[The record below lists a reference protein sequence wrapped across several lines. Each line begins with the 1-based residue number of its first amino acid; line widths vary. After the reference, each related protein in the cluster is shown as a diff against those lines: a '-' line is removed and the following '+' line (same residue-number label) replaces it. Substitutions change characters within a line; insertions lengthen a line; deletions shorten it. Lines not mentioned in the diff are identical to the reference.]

1 MKPTGSSRIR
11 EGEVSELG
19 IEAATTENHPQRITS
34 SRKKTLPTKLV
45 TLVSAFAALDIVL
58 ATIPL
63 IPYGP
68 SAGALVKPS
77 EGIFLGPWGGM
88 FAAFVGGIVSSVIW
102 PSTAVLG
109 LATWIPGVIGA
120 FGAGMLLKGRWKPVA
135 MVLFLALLAF
145 FVHPFGPPVFLYANW
160 DKAIAL
166 VLTYPA
172 FRLVNRAIQ
181 RRASVKALMPA
192 VGLVSLVATEMDG
205 ATGNL
210 VFLLEAGPIFGLT
223 EEMLPPLFIPYTFLD
238 PAVRILVGVVC
249 ALVLTPVL
257 VGAEKANLL
266 KWPLT

>member
-1 MKPTGSSRIR
+1 MDGLER
-11 EGEVSELG
+11 LC
-19 IEAATTENHPQRITS
+19 
-34 SRKKTLPTKLV
+34 TKLHRILQLSDRKPLSTRLI

-88 FAAFVGGIVSSVIW
+88 FAAFIGGIVSSVVW

-109 LATWIPGVIGA
+109 LATWIPGVVGA
-120 FGAGMLLKGRWKPVA
+120 FGAGMLLKRKWKPVA
-135 MVLFLALLAF
+135 VVLFLILLGF
-145 FVHPFGPPVFLYANW
+145 FAHPFGPSVFLYANW

-166 VLTYPA
+166 ALVYPVSA
-172 FRLVNRAIQ
+172 LVNRGM
-181 RRASVKALMPA
+181 RERASVKALMP
-192 VGLVSLVATEMDG
+192 VIGLVSLIATEIDG
-205 ATGNL
+205 ATGSL
-210 VFLLEAGPIFGLT
+210 IFLIEAEPIFGLT
-223 EEMLPPLFIPYTFLD
+223 GETLPALFIPYTFLD
-238 PAVRILVGVVC
+238 PAVRVLVGVVC

-257 VGAEKANLL
+257 VAAEKANLL

>member
-1 MKPTGSSRIR
+1 MAERRVPT
-11 EGEVSELG
+11 
-19 IEAATTENHPQRITS
+19 
-34 SRKKTLPTKLV
+34 TKLI

-58 ATIPL
+58 TALPL

-88 FAAFVGGIVSSVIW
+88 FAAFVGGIVSSVVW

-120 FGAGMLLKGRWKPVA
+120 FGAGMLLKAKWKAVA
-135 MVLFLALLAF
+135 ILFAAILVAF
-145 FVHPFGPPVFLYANW
+145 FIHPFGPDIFLYANW

-166 VLTYPA
+166 ALVYPVSM
-172 FRLVNRAIQ
+172 LVKRQIGNRQ
-181 RRASVKALMPA
+181 SVKALTPIVA
-192 VGLVSLVATEMDG
+192 LVSLIATEMDG

-210 VFLLEAGPIFGLT
+210 VFLLEAEPFFGLKK
-223 EEMLPPLFIPYTFLD
+223 EMLPALFIPYTLLD
-238 PAVRILVGVVC
+238 PGSRILVAAVC

-257 VGAEKANLL
+257 VAAEKAHLL
-266 KWPLT
+266 RWPLT

>member
-1 MKPTGSSRIR
+1 MRLFGRKPLS
-11 EGEVSELG
+11 
-19 IEAATTENHPQRITS
+19 
-34 SRKKTLPTKLV
+34 TKLIA
-45 TLVSAFAALDIVL
+45 LVSVFAALDIVL

-135 MVLFLALLAF
+135 LLLFVILLGF

-166 VLTYPA
+166 VLVYPVC
-172 FRLVNRAIQ
+172 RLASRSM
-181 RRASVKALMPA
+181 RERGSVKTLMPV
-192 VGLVSLVATEMDG
+192 VGLVSLIATEMDG

-210 VFLLEAGPIFGLT
+210 IFLLEAGPIFGLT
-223 EEMLPPLFIPYTFLD
+223 GGMLPPLFIPYTFLD
-238 PAVRILVGVVC
+238 PAVRVLVGVVC
-249 ALVLTPVL
+249 ALVLSPVL
-257 VGAEKANLL
+257 VAAEKANLL
-266 KWPLT
+266 RWPLT

>member
-1 MKPTGSSRIR
+1 MRLSG
-11 EGEVSELG
+11 
-19 IEAATTENHPQRITS
+19 
-34 SRKKTLPTKLV
+34 RKQLSTKLI

-135 MVLFLALLAF
+135 VLLFVILLGF

-166 VLTYPA
+166 GLVYPVSK
-172 FRLVNRAIQ
+172 LVSRGNRQ
-181 RRASVKALMPA
+181 RESVKALMPA
-192 VGLVSLVATEMDG
+192 VGLVSLIATEMDG

-210 VFLLEAGPIFGLT
+210 VFLLEAGPLFGLT
-223 EEMLPPLFIPYTFLD
+223 QEMLPPLFIPYTFLD

-249 ALVLTPVL
+249 AFVLAPVL
-257 VGAEKANLL
+257 VAAEKANLL

>member
-1 MKPTGSSRIR
+1 VKRTQHERRIDIDPMDGLEGLCTKVHRMSQSSGGKP
-11 EGEVSELG
+11 
-19 IEAATTENHPQRITS
+19 
-34 SRKKTLPTKLV
+34 LPTKLI

-88 FAAFVGGIVSSVIW
+88 FAAFIGGIVSSVIW

-109 LATWIPGVIGA
+109 LATWIPGVVGA
-120 FGAGMLLKGRWKPVA
+120 FSAGMLLKGRWKPVL
-135 MVLFLALLAF
+135 VLVLAILLGF

-160 DKAIAL
+160 DKVVAL
-166 VLTYPA
+166 CLVYPV
-172 FRLVNRAIQ
+172 FRLINRSMGQ
-181 RRASVKALMPA
+181 RGKVSALMP
-192 VGLVSLVATEMDG
+192 VIGLVSFIATEMDG
-205 ATGNL
+205 AAGNL
-210 VFLLEAGPIFGLT
+210 IFLLEAGPIFGLT
-223 EEMLPPLFIPYTFLD
+223 GEMLPALFIPYTFLD
-238 PAVRILVGVVC
+238 PAVRVLVGAVC
-249 ALVLTPVL
+249 AFVLTPVL

>member
-1 MKPTGSSRIR
+1 MSGSK
-11 EGEVSELG
+11 L
-19 IEAATTENHPQRITS
+19 PIT
-34 SRKKTLPTKLV
+34 RLI

-58 ATIPL
+58 AVIPL

-88 FAAFVGGIVSSVIW
+88 FAAFIGGIVSSVIW

-109 LATWIPGVIGA
+109 LATWIPGVVGA
-120 FGAGMLLKGRWKPVA
+120 FSAGMLLKGRWKPVF
-135 MVLFLALLAF
+135 VLVLAILLGF

-160 DKAIAL
+160 DKVVAL
-166 VLTYPA
+166 CLVYPV
-172 FRLVNRAIQ
+172 FRLVNRSMSQ
-181 RRASVKALMPA
+181 RGKVSALMP
-192 VGLVSLVATEMDG
+192 VIGLVSFIATEMDG

-210 VFLLEAGPIFGLT
+210 IFLLEAGPIFGLT
-223 EEMLPPLFIPYTFLD
+223 GEMLPALFIPYTFLD
-238 PAVRILVGVVC
+238 PAVRVLVGVVC

>member
-1 MKPTGSSRIR
+1 LSGKSR
-11 EGEVSELG
+11 
-19 IEAATTENHPQRITS
+19 
-34 SRKKTLPTKLV
+34 LPTKLI

-88 FAAFVGGIVSSVIW
+88 FAAFVGGLVSSVIW

-120 FGAGMLLKGRWKPVA
+120 FGAGMLLKGKWKLVA
-135 MVLFLALLAF
+135 VVLLLILVGF
-145 FVHPFGPPVFLYANW
+145 FVHPFGPPVFLYADW
-160 DKAIAL
+160 DKVIAL
-166 VLTYPA
+166 VLVYPV
-172 FRLVNRAIQ
+172 FRLVSRGT
-181 RRASVKALMPA
+181 RERGSVKALMPM
-192 VGLVSLVATEMDG
+192 VGLVSLIATEMDG

-210 VFLLEAGPIFGLT
+210 IFLLEAGPMFGLT
-223 EEMLPPLFIPYTFLD
+223 REMLPPLFIPYTFLD
-238 PAVRILVGVVC
+238 PAVRVLVGVVC
-249 ALVLTPVL
+249 ALALTPVL
-257 VGAEKANLL
+257 VAVEKANLL